1 MTEGCS
7 RARRRQVLHGG
18 TYLPEPRPLTP
29 VAGPDLGR
37 RARGVAACPGAAV
50 WKTAR
55 VSDFRSSLAAQD
67 PGEVGLLRKLT
78 SGLRETLANA
88 EGTAPDGDDLR
99 QLIGIHAMVAELRR
113 LEPLAQRSLWILQP
127 HYFYDPEDP
136 GVELTYST
144 QARGIT
150 TLLVTRPAT
159 LDVHPLLPSIFPTTR
174 VAPVFIGAM
183 IVDEQLAMIAGEDT
197 IEGVR
202 TSWLTSRPDLLET
215 VLDLWHRTMALST
228 QVLAPGTQPPLSR
241 RQLRVAQLLAVGEKD
256 QSIARRL
263 DMSARTVERE
273 VAAILAELGA
283 RSRTEAVLLMRGRG
297 VNGGRPAEGR

>member
-1 MTEGCS
+1 
-7 RARRRQVLHGG
+7 
-18 TYLPEPRPLTP
+18 
-29 VAGPDLGR
+29 
-37 RARGVAACPGAAV
+37 
-50 WKTAR
+50 
-55 VSDFRSSLAAQD
+55 VSDFRTSFPAQD
-67 PGEVGLLRKLT
+67 PAEVGRLR
-78 SGLRETLANA
+78 TLANA
-88 EGTAPDGDDLR
+88 LRDTLAAAGEPGQGRPDLR
-99 QLIGIHAMVAELRR
+99 QLVGIHAMVDELRR
-113 LEPLAQRSLWILQP
+113 MEPLAQRSLWVLQP

-159 LDVHPLLPSIFPTTR
+159 LDAHPLLPSIFPTTR

-183 IVDEQLAMIAGEDT
+183 IVDEEQAMIAGEDT

-228 QVLAPGTQPPLSR
+228 PVLDPGTQPPLSR

-297 VNGGRPAEGR
+297 VNGGQPAEGR